1 MPQADRPS
9 HMPRRVNDLADQIAG
24 LLERELRN
32 ADREIARYA
41 LLTLAHRLQEE
52 TPNGLVACRARVV
65 GAVQV
70 IPQTTRQRLYP
81 VALEVRELRL
91 GKAHAVTYSR

>member
-1 MPQADRPS
+1 MP
-9 HMPRRVNDLADQIAG
+9 
-24 LLERELRN
+24 
-32 ADREIARYA
+32 IAR
-41 LLTLAHRLQEE
+41 LHDTHLTLEHRFQEG

-70 IPQTTRQRLYP
+70 IPQTTRRCLHP
-81 VALEVRELRL
+81 VALKVCDLRL